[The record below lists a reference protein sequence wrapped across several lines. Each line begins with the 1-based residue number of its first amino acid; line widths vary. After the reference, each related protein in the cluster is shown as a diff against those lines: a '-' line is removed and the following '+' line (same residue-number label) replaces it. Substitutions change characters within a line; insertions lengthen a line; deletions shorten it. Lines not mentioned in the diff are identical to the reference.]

1 MQLLMILT
9 IMPQV
14 ISNNSKRIN
23 CYIAIFQKTT
33 KQNSGDFDFK
43 IMPFRALYICFSLSK
58 GTYFAD
64 IYVNQ
69 TVRQHSLLL
78 TIGKRRQLFFHRKRP
93 GEIGSPKKKTEFI
106 LDKTNFKAYVFI
118 KESKLTIS
126 NKMI

>member
-93 GEIGSPKKKTEFI
+93 GEIGSPKKKLSLFW
-106 LDKTNFKAYVFI
+106 I
-118 KESKLTIS
+118 KRTSKLMCLLK
-126 NKMI
+126 NPN